1 MKEGFANERTVGTNS
16 DDRNGT
22 SNWETEDGRR
32 PCLLLR
38 LHEIRDQTL
47 AAAQDC
53 KEETRSDIE
62 DVGSVTNLNG
72 DQPEATRRKDGD
84 EISVVYRQIG
94 QCEATSFFKINLA
107 SGYDAG
113 NELLIRFFC
122 DGSC

>member
-1 MKEGFANERTVGTNS
+1 MNERTVGTNS

-53 KEETRSDIE
+53 KEGTRSDIE

-72 DQPEATRRKDGD
+72 DQPVATRRKDGD
-84 EISVVYRQIG
+84 EISVFYRQIG

-113 NELLIRFFC
+113 NELLIRSFC